1 MLATC
6 HPAVVGFSQRP
17 GQFLAVAERVGA
29 VTAFAV
35 AAKAASVNVIRPVAA
50 ITAARLLNPVGGWC
64 VVAGLTGQP
73 LVFAIKLEPG
83 LAVMVEAPERPVVGG
98 VTAAA
103 LGAQRGFMGVLIF
116 VAADAGQGGVFEG
129 LAWVAL
135 ITAGHGML
143 ADQRE
148 TAEVMVKAHT
158 GAEGGFV
165 VTLFAAV
172 TQLAGVNVFA
182 TVTTDAGL
190 LQRLAQLTCVATFTA
205 GVCVFSFEGEI
216 GFVVMVELD
225 ALPVVCGM
233 AVGTGF
239 AIAAAVSVII
249 LMAADAGI
257 GGSFVIGRFRVA
269 LLAAE
274 VFMRAG
280 EVKVGRF
287 VMVKAALIPALSTV
301 AVFALVAPCPGMGVV
316 DQMAADTMLGHGLI
330 LIIRVAAAAV
340 NLLMFTL
347 KGKVGF
353 VVVEGGVR
361 PAFRAVAVIAAVP
374 QVALMRVGLF
384 MAVDTLLAGV
394 AVFLVRLVAAAAGYG
409 AMFALQHK
417 VGLPVVK
424 TAGIELDN
432 IGVTTLMV
440 GVAGFTTDGVS
451 ISEPPVIALLLTD
464 IGGDFLMAVQ
474 AQRALSSFAERG
486 VALIAIGF
494 ILRVPL
500 DQLTGH
506 QQRFE
511 NIRPG
516 RACSAQRQE

>member
-6 HPAVVGFSQRP
+6 HPAAVGFTQRVR
-17 GQFLAVAERVGA
+17 QFLAVTERVGA

-35 AAKAASVNVIRPVAA
+35 ATKAASVNVIRSMAA
-50 ITAARLLNPVGGWC
+50 ITAARLLNPVCGRC
-64 VVAGLTGQP
+64 VVAGLTGQS
-73 LVFAIKLEPG
+73 LMFAIKLELG

-98 VTAAA
+98 VAAAA
-103 LGAQRGFMGVLIF
+103 LGAQRGFMGVFIF
-116 VAADAGQGGVFEG
+116 VAADAGQGGVFES

-182 TVTTDAGL
+182 TVATDAGL
-190 LQRLAQLTCVATFTA
+190 FQRLAQLSCVTAFTA
-205 GVCVFSFEGEI
+205 GVCVFAFEGKI

-225 ALPVVCGM
+225 ALPVGCVM
-233 AVGTGF
+233 AVVAGL
-239 AIAAAVSVII
+239 AIAPAVSIII
-249 LMAADAGI
+249 LMAADTGI
-257 GGSFVIGRFRVA
+257 GGSFVVSRFRVA
-269 LLAAE
+269 LLTAD

-280 EVKVGRF
+280 EVKIGCF
-287 VMVKAALIPALSTV
+287 IMVKAALIPALGTV
-301 AVFALVAPCPGMGVV
+301 TVFALVAPCPGMGVV
-316 DQMAADTMLGHGLI
+316 DQVAADTALGHGFI

-353 VVVEGGVR
+353 VVVEGGVL
-361 PAFRAVAVIAAVP
+361 PAFRAVAVVTVLAQITLV
-374 QVALMRVGLF
+374 RVGLF

-394 AVFLVRLVAAAAGYG
+394 AVFLVRLVAATTGHG
-409 AMFALQHK
+409 AMFTFQHK
-417 VGLPVVK
+417 VGLPVIK

-432 IGVTTLMV
+432 IGVTALMV

-451 ISEPPVIALLLTD
+451 IGEPPVIALLLTD
-464 IGGDFLMAVQ
+464 ISGDFLMAVQ
-474 AQRALSSFAERG
+474 AQRALSGFAERG

-494 ILRVPL
+494 ILGMTL
-500 DQLTGH
+500 DQLARH